1 MIYYAEF
8 FLCNRFVCNQM
19 SQQVNC
25 IAVNGHFVWRLQFPL
40 NLCQPTPDRNM
51 AAQKI
56 SDDMLVKRQFYYTLL
71 TDNVT
76 IYFTERIF
84 AKSSLI

>member
-1 MIYYAEF
+1 
-8 FLCNRFVCNQM
+8 
-19 SQQVNC
+19 
-25 IAVNGHFVWRLQFPL
+25 
-40 NLCQPTPDRNM
+40 M